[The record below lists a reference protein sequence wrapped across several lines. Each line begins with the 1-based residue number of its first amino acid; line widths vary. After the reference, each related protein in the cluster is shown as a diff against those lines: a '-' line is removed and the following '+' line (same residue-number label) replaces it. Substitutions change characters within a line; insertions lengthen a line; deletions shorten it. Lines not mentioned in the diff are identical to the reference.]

1 MKKLLLAIFLLGT
14 FGFLQAQDKPVLQRS
29 VKEKNKSATTSGED
43 DNRQQSG
50 KSTSNKNLKDKDV
63 KIYDYKIISHE
74 NDTTYVDTTLSIQ
87 KEYKYNYLR
96 KDYFELLPFNNTG
109 QTFNTLSYDF
119 ESNRMMPSFGS
130 RAKHFNYHEIED
142 VNYFYVP
149 TPLTELMFKTVFEQ
163 GQLLDAFF
171 TTNVSKQF
179 NFSIA
184 YKGLRTLGKYQH
196 ILSST
201 GNLRFTSNYKTK
213 NDRYHARAHIYMQDI
228 FNEENGGISDE
239 DLANFESGAEDFID
253 REIFD
258 PIFEDAESE
267 LRGKRFYLDH
277 SYAIIKNK
285 DSISNNSLKIG
296 NILSLEDKFY
306 NYSQDSQN
314 DFFGEA
320 FRPSDIADRVTL
332 EDFFMQVNAKYSN
345 NIIGDVSFNVDYN
358 NYNYGYDTVSIL
370 NGQTITN
377 RLKGE
382 VVSVGGSYKKTFK
395 DFKVNGSIGVNVS
408 GDFDGNFLLANAEYK
423 LNEDFLFKASLNS
436 NSKSPNYNFLL
447 YQSDYTNFNWQN
459 NDLENIDTQKL
470 AFHIISDKWLD
481 ASIDYTTI
489 NNFTY
494 FKQAETEKGVVT
506 PFQSDQTINYFRV
519 KLVKDISYKKFTL
532 SNTLMYQNVIDGE
545 GELNVPDLIIRNS
558 LFYSNHFFK
567 KALYLQT
574 GFTFQYFSSYNMNA
588 YNPLLGEFQV
598 QNQTELGGFPRLDFF
613 VNAKVQQT
621 RIFIKAEHFNSAFTG
636 YDFYSAPNYPYRD
649 FVIRFGLVW
658 NFFL

>member
-29 VKEKNKSATTSGED
+29 VKKKNKSTTISGED

-119 ESNRMMPSFGS
+119 ESNKMMPSFGS

-171 TTNVSKQF
+171 TTNVSKQL

-201 GNLRFTSNYKTK
+201 GNLRFTTNYKTK

-239 DLANFESGAEDFID
+239 DLLNFESGAEDFLD

-277 SYAIIKNK
+277 SYALIQKK
-285 DSISNNSLKIG
+285 DSLSNNTLKIG
-296 NILSLEDKFY
+296 NIISLEDKFY
-306 NYSQDSQN
+306 NYAQDNQS

-320 FRPSDIADRVTL
+320 FRSSSIADRVTL
-332 EDFFMQVNAKYSN
+332 EDFFMKVNAKYSN
-345 NIIGDVSFNVDYN
+345 NTIGDVSFNVDYN
-358 NYNYGYDTVSIL
+358 NYNYGYDAVSIL
-370 NGQTITN
+370 NDQTITN
-377 RLKGE
+377 RLKGDII
-382 VVSVGGSYKKTFK
+382 SVGGSYKKVFK
-395 DFKVNGSIGVNVS
+395 DFKINGSLGVNIS
-408 GDFDGNFLLANAEYK
+408 GDFDGNYLLANLEYK
-423 LNEDFLFKASLNS
+423 LNEDFLFKATINS

-447 YQSDYTNFNWQN
+447 YQSDYSNFNWQN
-459 NDLENIDTQKL
+459 NNFENIDTQKL
-470 AFHIISDKWLD
+470 AFHIVSDKWLD
-481 ASIDYTTI
+481 ASFDYTTI

-494 FKQAETEKGVVT
+494 FKQDEIERGIVT

-519 KLVKDISYKKFTL
+519 KLVKDINYRKFTL
-532 SNTLMYQNVIDGE
+532 SNTIMYQNVIDGE

-574 GFTFQYFSSYNMNA
+574 GFTFQYFSSYNMNS
-588 YNPLLGEFQV
+588 YNPLIGEFQV

-649 FVIRFGLVW
+649 FVVRFGLVW